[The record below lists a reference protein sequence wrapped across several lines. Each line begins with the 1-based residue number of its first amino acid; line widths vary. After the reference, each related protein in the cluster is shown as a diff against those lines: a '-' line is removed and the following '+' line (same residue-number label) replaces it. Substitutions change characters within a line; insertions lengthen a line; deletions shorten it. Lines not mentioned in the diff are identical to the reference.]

1 MSLISDAIKTA
12 QRQKA
17 GMTPAKES
25 QPLIDG
31 FFPYVSTSAPKRRS
45 NLMPIVLG
53 LGATIV
59 IAVIAW
65 IGVTKLRSSSN
76 KPDRAPIVLPP
87 RGAAQAPVTKDS
99 SKATASRDSQA
110 APAPVQ
116 APAAVASAESSPPSA
131 APRHSRQASSSIVVD
146 AAPVASRDS
155 VTANPRQDIEP
166 APTSISRVVP
176 ADARP
181 NYEEQAA
188 ALFNL
193 KDYAGAR
200 EKFLLAT
207 RYAPTARAWT
217 NYGVTLQMLGD
228 NAGASTAYQTATTI
242 DANYLEAW
250 LYQGR
255 LAVAQGDPARAVP
268 LFQRARSINPRNA
281 EVNTDLAELEFN
293 AKNWTDAR
301 KFADDAVKADN
312 ANFRA
317 HYYLAV
323 SADQLGD
330 SEVALREYTAYLQ
343 TIGGS
348 EAQYAR
354 VVQWA
359 RQRVSQLR
367 GKP

>member
-17 GMTPAKES
+17 GMTPAKEP

-31 FFPYVSTSAPKRRS
+31 FFPYVSTSAPKRQSRI
-45 NLMPIVLG
+45 LPITLAV
-53 LGATIV
+53 GATAG
-59 IAVIAW
+59 IAFAAW
-65 IGVTKLRSSSN
+65 IGVSMLRKTPAS
-76 KPDRAPIVLPP
+76 PGRQPIVLPP
-87 RGAAQAPVTKDS
+87 RNVAQAPAVTESAKVATVAPKTVPAPEAAPPTAPTAS
-99 SKATASRDSQA
+99 NSRSPSQPTSRAPVKSATAAPTVPRDSA
-110 APAPVQ
+110 
-116 APAAVASAESSPPSA
+116 
-131 APRHSRQASSSIVVD
+131 I
-146 AAPVASRDS
+146 
-155 VTANPRQDIEP
+155 ANPRQDVP
-166 APTSISRVVP
+166 AAPTSVTRASVSEPRV
-176 ADARP
+176 

-193 KDYAGAR
+193 KDYVGAR
-200 EKFLLAT
+200 DKFLLAT

-228 NAGASTAYQTATTI
+228 NAGASNAYQTATSL

-255 LAVAQGDPARAVP
+255 LAVALGDPARAVP
-268 LFQRARSINPRNA
+268 LFQRARSIDSRNTQ
-281 EVNTDLAELEFN
+281 VNTDLAELEAN

-301 KFADDAVKADN
+301 KFADDAVKAD
-312 ANFRA
+312 ASNFRA

-330 SEVALREYTAYLQ
+330 ADVALREYTSYLQ

-348 EAQYAR
+348 EAQYAKN
-354 VVQWA
+354 VQWA
-359 RQRVSQLR
+359 RQRISQLR
-367 GKP
+367 GKS